1 MLRRAMSEAL
11 RTPEEAL
18 EGLPD
23 FPFAAHYRELD
34 GLRMAGRQSPRPI
47 EDASH
52 FLRATRH
59 HPETARDQPR
69 ARNQSPVARVSR
81 ACSSG
86 GSSPVAEFAARRS

>member
-47 EDASH
+47 EDARH
-52 FLRATRH
+52 FLQEDQG
-59 HPETARDQPR
+59 PLISWLTADWLL
-69 ARNQSPVARVSR
+69 AR
-81 ACSSG
+81 
-86 GSSPVAEFAARRS
+86 